1 MRRHWI
7 VLVCVLLAG
16 PAAASDTEEPWWGH
30 VEESEVDHQWWGDDD
45 SAVVV
50 LGGSDGVV
58 PEAPTPL
65 AAADVA
71 LAASAAPAEMAGSA
85 ASSDEGAGDEP
96 LYGSDSLPGD
106 MDLEGTG
113 EAPEDLAPVPA
124 QKLDDRKEGNRC
136 RRYAKQIARFEGELK
151 IAEERENDV
160 WKQVTE
166 DHLERLRARK
176 EVHCPEPE
184 GPSLLLETVRMLAV
198 AAKVAA
204 KLYTWGAF

>member
-1 MRRHWI
+1 VGRRRQRRRRARGLRWDGARSADAPGGSRRGPGGFRGPRRNRGFCGELRRGRWRRAAGRLRLPARRH
-7 VLVCVLLAG
+7 G
-16 PAAASDTEEPWWGH
+16 PRGH
-30 VEESEVDHQWWGDDD
+30 R
-45 SAVVV
+45 
-50 LGGSDGVV
+50 
-58 PEAPTPL
+58 EAP
-65 AAADVA
+65 D
-71 LAASAAPAEMAGSA
+71 
-85 ASSDEGAGDEP
+85 
-96 LYGSDSLPGD
+96 
-106 MDLEGTG
+106 
-113 EAPEDLAPVPA
+113 DLAPVPP

-166 DHLERLRARK
+166 DHLKRLRARK